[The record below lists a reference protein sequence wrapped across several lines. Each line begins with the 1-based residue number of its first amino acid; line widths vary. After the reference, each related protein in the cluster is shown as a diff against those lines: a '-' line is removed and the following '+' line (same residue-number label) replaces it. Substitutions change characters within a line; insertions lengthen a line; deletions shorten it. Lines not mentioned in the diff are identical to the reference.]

1 MDPTNGGPTDALT
14 AEAIQLISALGSSAT
29 TVSQVIDNKDEAV
42 YSAVQKGIDAAN
54 EHAISHAQKVLY
66 EYLLNQ
72 HCTYIYLYMQVQK
85 FIILRN
91 DFSIIGGEL
100 GIMISYVI
108 CYCY

>member
-14 AEAIQLISALGSSAT
+14 AEAIKLISALGSSAT

-42 YSAVQKGIDAAN
+42 YSAIQKGIDAAN
-54 EHAISHAQKVLY
+54 EHAVSHAQKVVY
-66 EYLLNQ
+66 EYILVSILSF
-72 HCTYIYLYMQVQK
+72 IFIVMQVQK

-108 CYCY
+108 WYCY

>member
-66 EYLLNQ
+66 EYLLINIALIF
-72 HCTYIYLYMQVQK
+72 IYTCRSRNSSFLGM
-85 FIILRN
+85 ILVSLEVN
-91 DFSIIGGEL
+91 
-100 GIMISYVI
+100 
-108 CYCY
+108 